1 VQAPARVVASAC
13 LAIHGILVPVTC
25 ERDRTDD
32 SILTV
37 PESRHPARACMTL
50 EQHYDSLPLG
60 SRVTIASTDLRL
72 KRLLDDLG
80 FNIER
85 LDQQWCVMR
94 RDTWRL
100 RPVLRLVR

>member
-1 VQAPARVVASAC
+1 MPRRRG
-13 LAIHGILVPVTC
+13 LAIHGIFVPTTC
-25 ERDRTDD
+25 GPDGTDD
-32 SILTV
+32 SMLAL
-37 PESRHPARACMTL
+37 PESSHSTRASMTL

-60 SRVTIASTDLRL
+60 SRVTIARSDLRL

-85 LDQQWCVMR
+85 VNQQWCVMR

-100 RPVLRLVR
+100 RPVLRVVR